1 MLELVIAFLLGL
13 GIGLV
18 LLELYIRRHAKKYD
32 QIFDEKRYGQIQK
45 DIDKTLKKLRNIG

>member
-18 LLELYIRRHAKKYD
+18 SLELYIRRHAKKYD

-45 DIDKTLKKLRNIG
+45 DIDKTLEKLRNIG